1 MTTRTLTFLF
11 SFFLILVGSS
21 AAAQNGT
28 VRGFIYEEGTGE
40 PMIFTPIFLEGA
52 QMGGQTDVNGYYSI
66 NKIPAGNYTLMV
78 AYLGYDTLRKKIEI
92 VPDRIINEK
101 LFVTKASTLI
111 REFEVSA
118 DKQEAQ
124 NTVRMGVTKLTPKQI
139 TLLPSVG
146 GDADLAQYLQ
156 VVPGVIF
163 TGDQGGQL
171 YVRGGSPIMNKM
183 MLDGMVLYNPFHSIG
198 LFSVFDND
206 IIRNADIYTAGFNAE
221 HGGRISSI
229 MDITTRDG
237 NKTRMSGKVS
247 ASTFAAKALLEGP
260 LKKQT
265 SPGEGSSSYL
275 LNFRHSYL
283 DQTSK
288 QLYSFVDTA
297 GLPFKFTDIYGKVSF
312 NGSTGSKFNLF
323 GFNFTDGVKYKNV
336 SDLNWKNWGAGTNFV
351 LVPSGSAVLIDGVF
365 SVSNYKIEMVE
376 GSLDPRTSEIASFNG
391 GLNFKLFNGEDEAKY
406 GIEVLGFRTNFQF
419 FNSVGRK
426 FVQEQNTSE
435 IAGYFNYRKNFNK
448 LILDP
453 GIRLHYYASLSVANI
468 EPRMGLKWNI
478 SDNLRFKAAAGRYSQ
493 NLVAANSD
501 RDVVNLFYGFLSSPD
516 DLPATITT
524 ENGKERKIKDPLQRA
539 NHYVAGFE
547 YDLTNELTANFE
559 VYLKDFRQVTNLNR
573 NKLFNDTPEFA
584 DEPDELK
591 NDYIVE
597 TGKAYGADLQM
608 KYEKGQTFIWF
619 VYSYTYVDRFDGI
632 QTYNPVWDRRHNLN
646 AVVSQSFGKFD
657 SWKVNI
663 RWNYGSGFPYTQ
675 TQGFYG
681 GVPFD
686 GDINTNVN
694 TSNASL
700 QTIFGPINNGRLPD
714 YHRLDIGITKDWRF
728 DENKSLQL
736 DLSLTNTYDRENI
749 FYFDRVRYQRVNQL
763 PFLPSAGISFK
774 F

>member
-1 MTTRTLTFLF
+1 MTTRTLNYVF

-78 AYLGYDTLRKKIEI
+78 AYLGYDTLRKKIE
-92 VPDRIINEK
+92 VVADKIINEK
-101 LFVTKASTLI
+101 LFVRKGSTLI

-124 NTVRMGVTKLTPKQI
+124 NTVRMGITKLTPKQI
-139 TLLPSVG
+139 TLLPAVG

-265 SPGEGSSSYL
+265 STSEGSSSYL

-283 DQTSK
+283 DRTSK
-288 QLYSFVDTA
+288 ELYSFVDTA

-336 SDLNWKNWGAGTNFV
+336 SDLNWNNWGAGTNFV
-351 LVPSGSAVLIDGVF
+351 LIPSGSAVLIDGVF
-365 SVSNYKIEMVE
+365 SVSNYKIKMVE
-376 GSLDPRTSEIASFNG
+376 GALDPRTSEIASFNG

-453 GIRLHYYASLSVANI
+453 GLRLHYYASLSVANI

-516 DLPATITT
+516 DLPETLTT
-524 ENGKERKIKDPLQRA
+524 EDGTVRKIKDPLQRA

-608 KYEKGQTFIWF
+608 KYEKGQTFVWF

-646 AVVSQSFGKFD
+646 AVISQSFGKFD

-686 GDINTNVN
+686 GDINTNVT

-728 DENKSLQL
+728 DENKTLQL